1 MYTFLNV
8 IYISLLHAF
17 SFLFPV
23 LSGQSPGGV
32 AILRRDNRDVYYLVT
47 KEKYWHKP
55 TYATLTSSLQAM
67 KAHCVKQGTT
77 EVAMPTIGCGLDGLS
92 WPKVCEIIRDVF
104 RETDVAV
111 TVYVL

>member
-1 MYTFLNV
+1 MC
-8 IYISLLHAF
+8 AF

-77 EVAMPTIGCGLDGLS
+77 QLAMPTIGCGLDGLS
-92 WPKVCEIIRDVF
+92 WPNVCEIIRDVF